1 VLSSIIAAKGPGPLS
16 VVRQREE
23 QERVRRSLKNLP
35 DDLRSIVIDSLY
47 RGRSTREI
55 AQKLGVSDDVVA
67 RRLVK
72 AIDLLRRSLK
82 DTTG

>member
-1 VLSSIIAAKGPGPLS
+1 
-16 VVRQREE
+16 
-23 QERVRRSLKNLP
+23 
-35 DDLRSIVIDSLY
+35 VIDSLY